1 MSHKTNRRSVLK
13 GLGAAG
19 ATGVAVGLAGCA
31 DDGGDADAMV
41 GVLQPATGDLGDLG
55 SPIQDAGA
63 LPGIQLEDEDVPYEI
78 DIRREDTETE
88 PEVGIERAQALV
100 DAGYPSI
107 TGAASSGVT
116 IAVAQDVLFPEEVV
130 GISPASTSPA
140 ITDMDGRYLLRTCP
154 TDALQGVAAAEL
166 AYEDRGLETASTF
179 YLNNDYGQGLN
190 DAFVE
195 NFEGLGGAVQ
205 EQSAFEAEQPSY
217 DSQLEVVLADDP
229 DLLYVVGYPDSGEQ
243 IFRDFYENFDGDD
256 TVVMVADGMQS
267 NSLPGDV
274 DNPMSNVIG
283 TAPAAAGP
291 GRDTFDQL
299 YDAEFG
305 RDPGVFTAQ
314 AYDATAVHLL
324 AQFRADE
331 LAGPAVSDQVREVAN
346 PGGEVVTPST
356 LADGLDLAADGEEIQ
371 YQGAS
376 SAIVF
381 DDNGDLD
388 AGVFDVFEFD
398 MDGFTVTG
406 QFEL

>member
-1 MSHKTNRRSVLK
+1 MSHKLNRRTVLK

-19 ATGVAVGLAGCA
+19 VTAGIAGCA
-31 DDGGDADAMV
+31 DDDNGEADAMV

-63 LPGIQLEDEDVPYEI
+63 LPGLQLEDEGVPYEI

-116 IAVAQDVLFPEEVV
+116 IAVAQDIYLPEEVV
-130 GISPASTSPA
+130 GISPASTSPD
-140 ITDMDGRYLLRTCP
+140 ITDIAGRYLLRTCP
-154 TDALQGVAAAEL
+154 TDALQGVAAANL

-179 YLNNDYGQGLN
+179 YLNNDYGEGLN
-190 DAFVE
+190 DSFVA
-195 NFEGLGGAVQ
+195 NFEDVGGEVF
-205 EQSAFEAEQPSY
+205 EESAFEAEQPSY
-217 DSQLEVVLADDP
+217 DSELEVVLGDDP

-243 IFRDFYENFDGDD
+243 IFRDFYENFDADD

-274 DNPMSNVIG
+274 DNPMENVIG
-283 TAPAAAGP
+283 TAPAAIGP
-291 GRDTFDQL
+291 DRETFDEL
-299 YDAEFG
+299 FVSEFG
-305 RDPGVFTAQ
+305 SEPGVFTAQ

-331 LAGPAVSDQVREVAN
+331 LSGPAVADEVREVAN

-356 LADGLDLAADGEEIQ
+356 LADGLEMAADGEEIQ

-376 SAIVF
+376 SEIVF
-381 DDNGDLD
+381 DENGDLD
-388 AGVFDVFEFD
+388 AATFDIFEFD
-398 MDGFTVTG
+398 MDGYTVTE